1 MPPSAASTSAVTRG
15 VLEQRHDHP
24 FFGGSTSSAAAVT
37 PATPALSHLC
47 PTYRFSLDVAHS
59 SRDPAGAAGSTVIDD
74 AHLMGKVDLK
84 DWSPLVAVRDDAGS
98 GVTVRI
104 MAPREGSELA
114 RRGYDHATYLL
125 FVEGSAAL
133 AAYNPSVV
141 MCSSTAGRMTADLR
155 MPRAVSDDY
164 IKAAEQALPPLLA
177 IDHRAVFPRRE
188 LPCGS
193 TLAEKM
199 MQ

>member
-1 MPPSAASTSAVTRG
+1 MTAAAGAAMTA
-15 VLEQRHDHP
+15 
-24 FFGGSTSSAAAVT
+24 AAAVA
-37 PATPALSHLC
+37 PASPPAISHPG
-47 PTYRFSLDVAHS
+47 PTYRFSLDETHS
-59 SRDPAGAAGSTVIDD
+59 FQDSADAVTSTVID
-74 AHLMGKVDLK
+74 AHLMGKIDLR
-84 DWSPLVAVRDDAGS
+84 DWFYLVAVRDDVGS
-98 GVTVRI
+98 GVTVRL

-164 IKAAEQALPPLLA
+164 VDAAEHALPPLLA
-177 IDHRAVFPRRE
+177 IDPRNVFPRRE

-193 TLAEKM
+193 TLVEKM